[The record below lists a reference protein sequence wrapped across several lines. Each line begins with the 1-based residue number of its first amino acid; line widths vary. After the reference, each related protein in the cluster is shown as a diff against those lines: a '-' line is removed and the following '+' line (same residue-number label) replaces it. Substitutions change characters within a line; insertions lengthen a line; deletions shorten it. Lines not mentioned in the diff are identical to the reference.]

1 MKLKPNP
8 IATASFLAALLCSSV
23 PVFSGEAYEEEY
35 DRFDGTRTAQYD
47 PTLGSECRLDKALKG
62 SLYACLFMHSTESFS
77 YPVLGFF
84 KKSKGWDLLSSNSKE
99 EANAIITYSNGVV
112 KRRKLPV
119 SLSTDTIY
127 GGTVSETVYVYLREL
142 KGELTRIKKL
152 ELQFFS
158 AEFSWI
164 PDQDLVSK
172 VLSYVAN

>member
-8 IATASFLAALLCSSV
+8 IAIASFLAALLCSSA
-23 PVFSGEAYEEEY
+23 PAFSGEAYKEEY
-35 DRFDGTRTAQYD
+35 DRFDDTRTAQYD

-62 SLYACLFMHSTESFS
+62 SLYACLFMHSTESS
-77 YPVLGFF
+77 LYPVLGFF
-84 KKSKGWDLLSSNSKE
+84 KKSKGWDLLSYSSKK

-112 KRRKLPV
+112 KRRKLPAR
-119 SLSTDTIY
+119 LSTDTIY
-127 GGTVSETVYVYLREL
+127 GGTVSEIVYVYLTEL
-142 KGELTRIKKL
+142 KAELPRVKKL
-152 ELQFFS
+152 ELQFVS